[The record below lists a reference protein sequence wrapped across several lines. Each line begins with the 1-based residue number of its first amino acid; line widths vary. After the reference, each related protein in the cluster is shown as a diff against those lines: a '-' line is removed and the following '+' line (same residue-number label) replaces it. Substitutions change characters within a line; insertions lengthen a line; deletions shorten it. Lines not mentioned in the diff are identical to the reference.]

1 MCFDT
6 DTEGSNR
13 FSRNINELIKN
24 ENRAPKLDQFH
35 EILHKKKIE
44 VQILLKYDVTSR
56 FTIKE
61 DCEKTDKSIAITKSY
76 AKFI

>member
-1 MCFDT
+1 MGFGT
-6 DTEGSNR
+6 DIEGSNL

-24 ENRAPKLDQFH
+24 EKRVPKLDQFH
-35 EILHKKKIE
+35 KILHKKKIE
-44 VQILLKYDVTSR
+44 VQILLKYDGTSR

-61 DCEKTDKSIAITKSY
+61 DCEKTDKGIVITKSY